1 VTILQANKFFF
12 LRGGSERYFFALS
25 DALASRGHRVV
36 HFSMQ
41 HPRNRPSPY
50 SAHFVPQ
57 RDYDAARGALASPGA
72 VLGFIRSRDA
82 GRRMAGLAAA
92 TRPDVAHLHN
102 IYHQL
107 TPSIIDALAD
117 AGVPVVMTLHDYKLV
132 CPSYAMFARGDYCY
146 RCRGGRFH
154 NAVAVSCGG
163 SRARSALLALESFW
177 QRRTRVYER
186 VACFIAPS
194 EYLRGVMVDAGIPA
208 DRIVYVA
215 PLNPAS
221 PDQAAAKADDL
232 ARIDELPQR
241 FIAYVGRLSA
251 EKGIRVLLDAMRLTP
266 EIPLVVFGEGPEEA
280 SLRAIASAHGL
291 SNVAFAGHASHALI
305 ERALGR
311 AVAVVLPTLSPEN
324 APMAILEAANAGVP
338 VVVSDRGGL
347 PEMARR
353 VGGAVVPA
361 GEASALAAAIRD
373 AWTDPAR
380 WKERARIAWH
390 EHRDA
395 HGAGAHTASIEAIYD
410 RVRKRAQV
418 AA

>member
-1 VTILQANKFFF
+1 MTILQANKFFF

-57 RDYDAARGALASPGA
+57 RDYDTAKPRTPRD
-72 VLGFIRSRDA
+72 VLGFVHSRDA
-82 GRRMAGLAAA
+82 ARRLAGLLDEV
-92 TRPDVAHLHN
+92 RPDVAHLHN

-107 TPSIIDALAD
+107 TPSIITTLSRRD
-117 AGVPVVMTLHDYKLV
+117 VPVVMTLHDYKLV

-208 DRIVYVA
+208 DRIVHVA
-215 PLNPAS
+215 PLNPSS
-221 PDQAAAKADDL
+221 PAPAAAEAAGDL
-232 ARIDELPQR
+232 SRIDELPQR

-251 EKGIRVLLDAMRLTP
+251 EKGIRVLLDAMRLVP
-266 EIPLVVFGEGPEEA
+266 EVTLVVFGEGPEDA
-280 SLRAIASAHGL
+280 ALRARAHALGL
-291 SNVAFAGHASHALI
+291 RNVVFAGHVSHEAI
-305 ERALGR
+305 ARALSR
-311 AVAVVLPTLSPEN
+311 ASAVVLPTLSPEN
-324 APMAILEAANAGVP
+324 APMAILEAASAGVP
-338 VVVSDRGGL
+338 VIVSDRGGL

-353 VGGAVVPA
+353 VGGTVVPA
-361 GEASALAAAIRD
+361 GDASALALSIREGWND
-373 AWTDPAR
+373 TTR
-380 WKERARIAWH
+380 WRERARIAWH

-395 HGAGAHTASIEAIYD
+395 HGATAHTASIEAIYH
-410 RVRKRAQV
+410 RVRERAQV